1 MTIYFALLDLRG
13 AILFLA
19 LVRISSGQT
28 IPPCNNNDCCQKAKH
43 QELDNSRRST
53 QSHFKLGQVPLCD
66 KDLKAGWYR
75 FISFVG
81 GEMPTTK
88 VDENRCGTLH
98 PIWLRTR
105 TGTHPRPSNTAAP
118 VTVTACVN
126 INERNG
132 GCFYSFNVGVKFCPG
147 NYFVYY
153 LTPMS
158 SCSIAYCAGK
168 ISLKA
173 VNKSTMFEGETSTVN
188 YSPVPVT
195 VWTVDNLNF
204 HLASTSIADP
214 NLAKNPFDPKLQ
226 LSYSPG
232 APFKFYMGVSRSVFE
247 TLDQVRPADDEWGVV
262 LHQS

>member
-13 AILFLA
+13 AIIFLA
-19 LVRISSGQT
+19 LVRIYSGQT
-28 IPPCNNNDCCQKAKH
+28 IPPCNNNDCCQKAKY

-98 PIWLRTR
+98 PIWLRTP
-105 TGTHPRPSNTAAP
+105 TDTHPRPSTTAVP
-118 VTVTACVN
+118 VIVTACVN
-126 INERNG
+126 INERIS
-132 GCFYSFNVGVKFCPG
+132 GCFHSFNVGVKFCPG

-153 LTPMS
+153 LTPIP

-173 VNKSTMFEGETSTVN
+173 VDKSTRFEGETFTVQFGLWTILTSTWRQPL
-188 YSPVPVT
+188 SLFP
-195 VWTVDNLNF
+195 
-204 HLASTSIADP
+204 SGKIISSI
-214 NLAKNPFDPKLQ
+214 
-226 LSYSPG
+226 LSYSKVIR
-232 APFKFYMGVSRSVFE
+232 FN
-247 TLDQVRPADDEWGVV
+247 TLGGGGGGGGGGWGVG
-262 LHQS
+262 